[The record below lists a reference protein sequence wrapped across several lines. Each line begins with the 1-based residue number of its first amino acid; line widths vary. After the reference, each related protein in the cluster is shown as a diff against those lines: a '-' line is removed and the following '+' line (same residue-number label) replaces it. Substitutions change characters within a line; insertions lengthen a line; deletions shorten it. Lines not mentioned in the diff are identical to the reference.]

1 MNEYLIFLLLI
12 CFLKNSNSDY
22 ILPFQTTNIGINQ
35 SLLEEDFLS
44 NILSRNLYTKFIIG
58 SEKEEIKAVINMTQI
73 GFYIYDN
80 AYNYNSSFSFKFK
93 NSTRS
98 FYYKNSE
105 IGYDANDT
113 LCLIDDSNQNISELD
128 IKKCNDFTGINFELL
143 KSLQAS
149 IDNNYYS
156 EYGIIGLGMSSN
168 QDEYIVSIFMSSL
181 QKANMIN
188 SSSFSFNYINNSES
202 CETKG
207 YLHLG
212 EEYNNEED
220 GSLNKVI
227 SNPINGQLFWNIKCS
242 NIYSAIYNSS
252 NSSIYENYK
261 EFDIKIAELIGDLPY
276 IIGVK
281 NYKSYITEY
290 FFRELIN
297 DDICSLNKIK
307 LDKDYSTFVCDNT
320 SAIFRNKFENEF
332 PLLKFEH
339 FGLNKTFVM
348 DQYDLFTYN
357 YLDKSDKN
365 IYFLVLFSE
374 KKGKYNPFNPSM
386 NEIQRWKLGIP
397 FLKKYKLTFNLEESM
412 ISYYEPNNPPTS
424 DDDIPDDDNTN
435 STDTTNITDI
445 NNDEDSP
452 NKGDEKTET
461 NKNPTLEND
470 LYLYVG
476 IGGGVFF
483 VIILIVF
490 GILCYNNKINCIKK
504 HNETEI
510 DDDYI
515 IPINSSENNDKIGSL
530 NNSD

>member
-113 LCLIDDSNQNISELD
+113 LCLIDDSNQNISALD

-202 CETKG
+202 CEAKG

-212 EEYNNEED
+212 EEYNNEEE

-339 FGLNKTFVM
+339 F
-348 DQYDLFTYN
+348 
-357 YLDKSDKN
+357 
-365 IYFLVLFSE
+365 
-374 KKGKYNPFNPSM
+374 
-386 NEIQRWKLGIP
+386 
-397 FLKKYKLTFNLEESM
+397 
-412 ISYYEPNNPPTS
+412 
-424 DDDIPDDDNTN
+424 
-435 STDTTNITDI
+435 
-445 NNDEDSP
+445 
-452 NKGDEKTET
+452 
-461 NKNPTLEND
+461 
-470 LYLYVG
+470 
-476 IGGGVFF
+476 
-483 VIILIVF
+483 
-490 GILCYNNKINCIKK
+490 
-504 HNETEI
+504 
-510 DDDYI
+510 
-515 IPINSSENNDKIGSL
+515 
-530 NNSD
+530 